1 MTDFSDLT
9 RELEE
14 EFKEISELPVG
25 SNVSEDDVA
34 DAEPFDGEESESGDA
49 IQDVCADPGLSADI
63 CENDTPASVA
73 DDAAEPELNGDEN
86 SGDGTDEKTDAGQ
99 PAEES
104 RKRGPGPV
112 SVIKKRLKQRDRLI
126 ATELDIMIALLP
138 LVAWGVYA
146 YGARVLTVVLTGI
159 LSAMVS
165 DIIGIAVFRR
175 KIEFPLS
182 ASAVTGAIIA
192 LSCPASV
199 PLWAVAAASAVAMII
214 VKNLLNGTG
223 LLPLN
228 PSATAVALLYI
239 AIPAAMTS
247 IPQFGSRAGFFGSG
261 YDMAQTTELVRLLEG
276 RMPDTSVG
284 AMIFGLRSGGIGHI
298 SALLIIGAFVYLLIR
313 RAVRGDVLAGFL
325 ITVGVYFYLNPKLLI
340 VSDVLALK
348 YAMYQLLCADTLFTV
363 VFIAS
368 APVSCP
374 KTSRGRL
381 VAGVAGGLVTSL
393 ARVYI
398 SGEISVV
405 LAALVISLLS
415 RPLDLLFQPMG
426 VFGGAVRK
434 TKKQKTTGKENEA

>member
-14 EFKEISELPVG
+14 EFREMSELPIG
-25 SNVSEDDVA
+25 SNLAEGEAIDDEQFDEDVQPGADETGTGSTDVDETVKPDGAAEQNSEPEEIAGKEDLADDSEHDGTEVKTE
-34 DAEPFDGEESESGDA
+34 AEP
-49 IQDVCADPGLSADI
+49 
-63 CENDTPASVA
+63 T
-73 DDAAEPELNGDEN
+73 AE
-86 SGDGTDEKTDAGQ
+86 KAK
-99 PAEES
+99 
-104 RKRGPGPV
+104 KRGPFA
-112 SVIKKRLKQRDRLI
+112 VIRERLKQRDRLI
-126 ATELDIMIALLP
+126 STELDIMIALLP

-146 YGARVLTVVLTGI
+146 YGTRVLAVVLTGI

-165 DIIGIAVFRR
+165 DIIGIAIFRR

-182 ASAVTGAIIA
+182 ASAVTGTIIA

-199 PLWAVAAASAVAMII
+199 PLWAVAAASAGAVII
-214 VKNLLNGTG
+214 VKNLLNGSG

-239 AIPAAMTS
+239 AMPAVMTS
-247 IPQFGSRAGFFGSG
+247 IPQFGSRAGFFGGG
-261 YDMAQTTELVRLLEG
+261 YDMAQTTELARLLEG
-276 RMPDTSVG
+276 RMPETSVG
-284 AMIFGLRSGGIGHI
+284 AMIVGLRSGGIGHI
-298 SALLIIGAFVYLLIR
+298 SAVLIIGAFIYLLMR
-313 RAVRGDVLAGFL
+313 KAVRGDVMAGFL

-348 YAMYQLLCADTLFTV
+348 YALYQLLCADTLFTV

-381 VAGVAGGLVTSL
+381 VAGVAGGLATAL
-393 ARVYI
+393 ARVYVG
-398 SGEISVV
+398 GEISVV

-415 RPLDLLFQPMG
+415 RPLDLVFQPMG

-434 TKKQKTTGKENEA
+434 PKKQKTSSNENET